1 MACTDVTQND
11 EARCESCG
19 HAEGCCDC
27 FCCPGA
33 AIDADADFAERLGLL
48 ALSVEASGDELMARY
63 LTEASDW
70 HATAAIFAAEGLE
83 GIEG

>member
-1 MACTDVTQND
+1 MAATDVTQT
-11 EARCESCG
+11 EEPRCDSCG
-19 HAEGCCDC
+19 HAEGCGC

-33 AIDADADFAERLGLL
+33 AIGADADFAERLGLL
-48 ALSVEASGDELMARY
+48 ALSVEASGDALMARY

-83 GIEG
+83 G